1 VKIPQQR
8 APSRDAAPGPTGP
21 GAAPRNRPERSGD
34 ACWCRDHR
42 GRRYTFGEAL
52 DYIRAFH
59 GHVAPGLVIGLKM
72 VDRARALLPGET
84 LCDAVCETAS
94 CLPDAVQMLTPCTV
108 GNTWLKIHDLGKF
121 ALTLYDKATGRGRR
135 VFLDP
140 AKLAQW
146 PEFYDWFCKR
156 KPKSAQD
163 FGRLLEDIRQAG
175 AEALSDAAVD
185 ILPPF
190 RRATG
195 KGPIGICPL
204 CGEAFPRR
212 QGGICRGCRGEA
224 PYARPATP

>member
-84 LCDAVCETAS
+84 LCDA
-94 CLPDAVQMLTPCTV
+94 
-108 GNTWLKIHDLGKF
+108 
-121 ALTLYDKATGRGRR
+121 
-135 VFLDP
+135 
-140 AKLAQW
+140 
-146 PEFYDWFCKR
+146 
-156 KPKSAQD
+156 
-163 FGRLLEDIRQAG
+163 
-175 AEALSDAAVD
+175 AVD